1 MWDISAE
8 YPTQGLTLC
17 RVINII
23 ISVRKHLRCTSSYNR
38 GASSSQLSTT
48 CAHIQNYLNGQ
59 SQLGDEERI
68 STTSSLKSILFNKY
82 EV

>member
-17 RVINII
+17 RVIIII

-48 CAHIQNYLNGQ
+48 CAHIQE
-59 SQLGDEERI
+59 QLEKTKQVGGCGEHIEI
-68 STTSSLKSILFNKY
+68 
-82 EV
+82 